1 VPGVKWDEAVP
12 PERVVAALD
21 RATVLLLPSSSEGLG
36 RVVIEA
42 FLRARPVVGARVGGI
57 PDLVHDGENGLLVDP
72 SDPESIAGAAVQV
85 LSDRALA
92 ERLGAAGR
100 SSAEAWLMG
109 PEEFARRTRELV
121 ERALA

>member
-1 VPGVKWDEAVP
+1 
-12 PERVVAALD
+12 VVAALD
-21 RATVLLLPSSSEGLG
+21 RATVLLLPSTSEGLG

-57 PDLVHDGENGLLVDP
+57 PDLVQDGENGLLVDP
-72 SDPESIAGAAVQV
+72 GAPSSIATAVVRVLSDPE
-85 LSDRALA
+85 LA

-100 SSAEAWLMG
+100 VTAEHWLMG